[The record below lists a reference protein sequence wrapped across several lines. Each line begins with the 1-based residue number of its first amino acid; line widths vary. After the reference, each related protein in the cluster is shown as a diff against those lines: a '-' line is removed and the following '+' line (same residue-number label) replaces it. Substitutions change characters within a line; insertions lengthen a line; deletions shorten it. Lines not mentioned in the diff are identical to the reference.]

1 MACLPTLVVINRTK
15 ANGSSGQC
23 DVTMFTY
30 SVMRFTAATRQG
42 NRAAGGEGTERCGR
56 RGVTSHGADPF
67 LLLNEV
73 LLPLAD
79 EASLF
84 LCSAEEQQYS
94 TE

>member
-1 MACLPTLVVINRTK
+1 MTCLPRWLLSTGLRR
-15 ANGSSGQC
+15 NGSSGHC
-23 DVTMFTY
+23 DLTMFTY

-79 EASLF
+79 EASVF